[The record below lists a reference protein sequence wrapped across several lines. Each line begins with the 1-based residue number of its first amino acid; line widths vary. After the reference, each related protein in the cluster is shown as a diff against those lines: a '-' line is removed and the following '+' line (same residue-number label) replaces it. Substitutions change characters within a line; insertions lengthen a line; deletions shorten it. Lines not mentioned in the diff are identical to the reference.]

1 MKIASTLAL
10 LSIAALGGALFFTNP
25 NEDDYASYLSQ
36 EITIEAQN
44 ALCDPEGFSNWLGK
58 VGEALSSACQGIL
71 AGGEA
76 LSEAEV
82 QDLIKE
88 NTDYQN
94 RFLFSTYDTQT
105 PFGNYRAIG
114 VFDRFI
120 LSGEPGATDSNTTG
134 PKTTDNE

>member
-10 LSIAALGGALFFTNP
+10 LSLAALGGALIFTNP
-25 NEDDYASYLSQ
+25 NEDDYAAYLSDN
-36 EITIEAQN
+36 ITVEAQN
-44 ALCDPEGFSNWLGK
+44 SLCDPEGFSNWLGK

-71 AGGEA
+71 AGSGQ

-88 NTDYQN
+88 NTDYKN

-105 PFGNYRAIG
+105 PFGDYRAIG
-114 VFDRFI
+114 IFNRFI
-120 LSGEPGATDSNTTG
+120 LRENPTELT
-134 PKTTDNE
+134 EER